1 MRCYIFIINGICF
14 IYFFVIDDGYLE
26 IEIIKFN
33 ILNSMKYMIV
43 DMIIFLKKSFCK
55 IVNLI

>member
-1 MRCYIFIINGICF
+1 MF
-14 IYFFVIDDGYLE
+14 YFSFLVIDDGYLE

-43 DMIIFLKKSFCK
+43 DMIIFLIEKF
-55 IVNLI
+55 L

>member
-1 MRCYIFIINGICF
+1 MRCYIFIINGICL
-14 IYFFVIDDGYLE
+14 IFFLVIDDGYLE

-43 DMIIFLKKSFCK
+43 DMIIFLIEKF
-55 IVNLI
+55 L

>member
-1 MRCYIFIINGICF
+1 MFYL
-14 IYFFVIDDGYLE
+14 FFVIDDGYLE

-43 DMIIFLKKSFCK
+43 DMIIYF
-55 IVNLI
+55 